1 MGSFF
6 GSMGVGCDEP
16 REDDFVVRMDF
27 RMDFRIRL
35 SSTIFDTRSTK
46 KVLKVIEAC
55 YSNTSLE

>member
-1 MGSFF
+1 SFVKASHYSASNGSI
-6 GSMGVGCDEP
+6 GE
-16 REDDFVVRMDF
+16 
-27 RMDFRIRL
+27 